1 MNSNELP
8 IDASELEIADLEP
21 SQKQLLSL
29 HEQIVACEIV
39 PEPFDGIPEN
49 ISMDDMSKMEVY
61 SDGVEFDES
70 LAPAALRKT
79 LGGLV
84 LWLSVFRN
92 PQSNAIV
99 RETITVVDPSAAT
112 DYDDMP
118 SSTSFSLMKNSE
130 DRYVLMIDGTI
141 VAKKPEVERVATLL
155 EESEAFDPF
164 DEI

>member
-70 LAPAALRKT
+70 FFLELPKMMFYR
-79 LGGLV
+79 
-84 LWLSVFRN
+84 LSVLN
-92 PQSNAIV
+92 SNK
-99 RETITVVDPSAAT
+99 ITDLAVAH
-112 DYDDMP
+112 
-118 SSTSFSLMKNSE
+118 FSK
-130 DRYVLMIDGTI
+130 IF
-141 VAKKPEVERVATLL
+141 LL
-155 EESEAFDPF
+155 GKF
-164 DEI
+164 